1 MPLWV
6 SGIWRAKPRAR
17 AGRGSRALCLLAGT
31 LSLAS
36 CAGVD
41 NARSASPSARQVREA
56 VRRGVDFL
64 EHEQLLSGEFP
75 VFVRWEQ
82 RDRPRGGAPA
92 WTYDGSVW
100 GTSQVLYSLQFLQNH
115 QGSEITRKAVEFLL
129 GEMEAPGV
137 WRYYTKRHPLHLK
150 FVPDMKNTSVAGLAL
165 LAHGASFPH
174 DPKFL
179 LRYRNPEGGFWT
191 WMIRP
196 EEIPSEEAVA
206 HDVVLRAHR
215 QFYLQDMSN
224 CLTDVFALAYF
235 ARHGQAL
242 PDLCE
247 QLTQLAIRGA
257 DADPASPY
265 YPISRPP

>member
-56 VRRGVDFL
+56 VRRGVAFL

-75 VFVRWEQ
+75 VFVRWEK
-82 RDRPRGGAPA
+82 RDRPRGGAPV

-100 GTSQVLYSLQFLQNH
+100 GTSQVLYSLQFVPQELVADL
-115 QGSEITRKAVEFLL
+115 TTKAAAFVL

-137 WRYYTKRHPLHLK
+137 WRYYT
-150 FVPDMKNTSVAGLAL
+150 
-165 LAHGASFPH
+165 
-174 DPKFL
+174 
-179 LRYRNPEGGFWT
+179 
-191 WMIRP
+191 
-196 EEIPSEEAVA
+196 
-206 HDVVLRAHR
+206 
-215 QFYLQDMSN
+215 
-224 CLTDVFALAYF
+224 
-235 ARHGQAL
+235 
-242 PDLCE
+242 
-247 QLTQLAIRGA
+247 
-257 DADPASPY
+257 
-265 YPISRPP
+265 